1 MERLHAPN
9 EFFRIRRLCEGMR
22 AWEELWRLLA
32 DGPRAGRATTAET
45 PCAAGPDLVG
55 PFMAVV
61 NAFAKDGV
69 DHAEPLTVDAAY
81 AHSCDAALA
90 ESAVGTVGLEIEV
103 HLVDLDH
110 VADSVSCKRVETIA
124 AVARNLVP
132 NNAVTV
138 EPGGQIEL
146 SGRPTAGISA
156 AVARLRYESTGAR
169 LALADQRLRLAYAG
183 ADPARPSVRVNPR
196 PRYLAMEQHFAVT
209 GRAAAGRVMM
219 NSTAALQVNLQAG
232 LRGQRRERVARAYR
246 IGPTLVAIA
255 ASSSWQ
261 HGRDSGVGAA
271 GAYLFDFL
279 TNT

>member
-9 EFFRIRRLCEGMR
+9 EFFRVRRLREGMR
-22 AWEELWRLLA
+22 AWEELRRLLA
-32 DGPRAGRATTAET
+32 DGPRAGRATMAET
-45 PCAAGPDLVG
+45 PCAAGSDLVG
-55 PFMAVV
+55 SFMAVV
-61 NAFAKDGV
+61 HAFAEDGV

-169 LALADQRLRLAYAG
+169 LALADQRLGLAYAG
-183 ADPARPSVRVNPR
+183 ADPARPSVRVK
-196 PRYLAMEQHFAVT
+196 AAT
-209 GRAAAGRVMM
+209 GTSA
-219 NSTAALQVNLQAG
+219 
-232 LRGQRRERVARAYR
+232 
-246 IGPTLVAIA
+246 PK
-255 ASSSWQ
+255 
-261 HGRDSGVGAA
+261 
-271 GAYLFDFL
+271 
-279 TNT
+279 

>member
-9 EFFRIRRLCEGMR
+9 EFFRVRGLRDGMR
-22 AWEELWRLLA
+22 AWEELRRLLA
-32 DGPRAGRATTAET
+32 DGPRAGRATMAET

-90 ESAVGTVGLEIEV
+90 ESAVGRVGLEIEV

-132 NNAVTV
+132 DNAVTV
-138 EPGGQIEL
+138 EPAGR
-146 SGRPTAGISA
+146 SSCRAGRPPGFRPRWPGSDTKAPGPGWPWPTSA
-156 AVARLRYESTGAR
+156 SGSPKPEPIR
-169 LALADQRLRLAYAG
+169 
-183 ADPARPSVRVNPR
+183 PARP
-196 PRYLAMEQHFAVT
+196 
-209 GRAAAGRVMM
+209 RA
-219 NSTAALQVNLQAG
+219 
-232 LRGQRRERVARAYR
+232 
-246 IGPTLVAIA
+246 
-255 ASSSWQ
+255 
-261 HGRDSGVGAA
+261 
-271 GAYLFDFL
+271 
-279 TNT
+279 